1 MSILKFGFLT
11 TKRISGVLGIN
22 PKGMGVSDESTKS
35 EKVVTVVV
43 PSGEER
49 FEIRINKKSKK
60 GKLFSIQRMKKNL
73 N

>member
-1 MSILKFGFLT
+1 M
-11 TKRISGVLGIN
+11 LGIN

-49 FEIRINKKSKK
+49 FEIRINKKIQK
-60 GKLFSIQRMKKNL
+60 GKIIFHTTNEEESELMALLVCK
-73 N
+73 